1 MITDP
6 TRVSDLRIWLLASL
20 YFALNAL
27 TQGWVSP
34 TADLDQAQQLVLS
47 QNWNL
52 GYGTQPPLY
61 TWLVNILFAITG
73 PSLWVLLAL
82 KSLLLSLLA
91 AGILAIGR
99 ELGFDGRRQL
109 MALAGLALIPQ
120 VIWEA
125 QRDLTHSLL
134 ATLVASW
141 TLWSLDDEVAELAVA
156 TVAIDKWDDGD
167 RRKALCLRV
176 LHDLLREIG
185 DPILKGDLGLRR
197 DGRKGYEQGRDQ

>member
-1 MITDP
+1 MIAVIADP

-73 PSLWVLLAL
+73 PS
-82 KSLLLSLLA
+82 SIPA
-91 AGILAIGR
+91 AASFAANCWATSMR
-99 ELGFDGRRQL
+99 SPSANTTSRPATAS
-109 MALAGLALIPQ
+109 MGLARLDTDWP
-120 VIWEA
+120 
-125 QRDLTHSLL
+125 L
-134 ATLVASW
+134 A
-141 TLWSLDDEVAELAVA
+141 
-156 TVAIDKWDDGD
+156 
-167 RRKALCLRV
+167 
-176 LHDLLREIG
+176 
-185 DPILKGDLGLRR
+185 
-197 DGRKGYEQGRDQ
+197 